1 MEQKDYS
8 IENCETQR
16 IAPKKFYQHLTE
28 TDRKN
33 LERFLRLKQDKN
45 YKGPKITYEYIGQ
58 QLGIHKSTVSREIK
72 RGLWNTKT
80 DASGRHYEYRSDV
93 GQRVAK
99 ERSNRK
105 RQRTKLK
112 KGHIALERLTEIIN
126 REKTSPYNAF
136 DLYEQHYGEKFPIS
150 LKTFYKYLRRRMVN
164 VKPSALRRFSFA
176 KPKKAPKV
184 GKRIQKGDNI
194 AMRPQE
200 AEMRLEIGH
209 WEGDTII
216 GKRGTKACSLTLVDR
231 CGRIVLGFKIP
242 DRSAE
247 SVKRTFDGIE
257 KKIGSSN
264 FVKLF
269 RTLTL
274 DNSSE
279 FSDVSGIEKSALEEE
294 AQRIKLYFANAYH
307 SWERGTNE
315 NANGWIRYYFPK
327 GTDFSSISEKR
338 FQKVINKINFSK
350 RRILGGISA
359 AEFCKRNNPELF
371 QILELLGFSNPFLNM
386 GSYLDKIA

>member
-1 MEQKDYS
+1 MEQKDYT

-216 GKRGTKACSLTLVDR
+216 GKRGTKAL
-231 CGRIVLGFKIP
+231 
-242 DRSAE
+242 
-247 SVKRTFDGIE
+247 
-257 KKIGSSN
+257 
-264 FVKLF
+264 
-269 RTLTL
+269 
-274 DNSSE
+274 
-279 FSDVSGIEKSALEEE
+279 
-294 AQRIKLYFANAYH
+294 
-307 SWERGTNE
+307 
-315 NANGWIRYYFPK
+315 
-327 GTDFSSISEKR
+327 
-338 FQKVINKINFSK
+338 
-350 RRILGGISA
+350 
-359 AEFCKRNNPELF
+359 
-371 QILELLGFSNPFLNM
+371 
-386 GSYLDKIA
+386 

>member
-1 MEQKDYS
+1 M
-8 IENCETQR
+8 
-16 IAPKKFYQHLTE
+16 L
-28 TDRKN
+28 
-33 LERFLRLKQDKN
+33 
-45 YKGPKITYEYIGQ
+45 
-58 QLGIHKSTVSREIK
+58 
-72 RGLWNTKT
+72 
-80 DASGRHYEYRSDV
+80 DAEW
-93 GQRVAK
+93 
-99 ERSNRK
+99 
-105 RQRTKLK
+105 
-112 KGHIALERLTEIIN
+112 
-126 REKTSPYNAF
+126 
-136 DLYEQHYGEKFPIS
+136 
-150 LKTFYKYLRRRMVN
+150 VN

-274 DNSSE
+274 DNGSE

-386 GSYLDKIA
+386 SSYLDKIA